1 MGKIRILDRDT
12 IGKIAAGEVVEGSA
26 SVVKELVE
34 NAIDAESRR
43 IAVMLEDGGRQRVTV
58 IDDGCGIEPDDVE
71 LAFQRHATSKIADA
85 SQLRTVKSLGFR
97 GEALPVLAAV
107 SRLALTTRPTERTL
121 GTEIRLEGGQVLS
134 IREVGCPQGTRVV
147 VEDLFFNVPPRRL
160 SLRSARAEAA
170 RAAEVAGW
178 LALARP
184 EVAIRLISGGREIL
198 ASPGNGRRL
207 DAVAAVLGATEASR
221 LLEVCLPPV
230 VGYLGPPDLHASH
243 RFALTTVVNGRV
255 VRDRVVAGAVE
266 DAYRTLLPTGRFPMG
281 TLWLELPPEEVDV
294 NVHPAKLTVAHC
306 DPQAVRRL
314 VRSAVEAA
322 LARVAPGRPLWSG
335 RPEVA
340 EPGAAYGARAQ
351 QTVMWDQMVGS
362 DLRRPGDFR
371 VVGQVHRKYVVLE
384 APDGVYL
391 LDQHAAHERIAYE
404 RLTEEDPTGGT
415 QLLLIP
421 PVLEL
426 RPGERAGED
435 ELRGLLEEAGFILEP
450 FGGNALLVRGVPA
463 AVADVASAEFLRTVL
478 ARLDDGGGTH
488 IDRLRQLLAACRAAL
503 KAGNELTREEMEALI
518 RELGATRMPGT
529 CAHGRPTLLRIG
541 HDELER
547 RFGRS

>member
-1 MGKIRILDRDT
+1 MGKIRLLDRDT

-34 NAIDAESRR
+34 NAIDAGSRR
-43 IAVMLEDGGRQRVTV
+43 IAIMLEEGGRERVTV

-85 SQLRTVKSLGFR
+85 SDLWAVKTLGFR

-107 SRLALTTRPTERTL
+107 SRMTLATRPAGRAS
-121 GTEIRLEGGQVLS
+121 GTEIRLEGGQVLG
-134 IREVGCPQGTRVV
+134 IGEVGCPPGTRVV

-160 SLRSARAEAA
+160 GLRSARAEAA

-184 EVAIRLISGGREIL
+184 EVAVRLASGGREVL
-198 ASPGNGRRL
+198 ASPGSGRRL

-221 LLEVCLPPV
+221 LVEVCSPPV
-230 VGYLGPPDLHASH
+230 TGYLGPPNVHAS
-243 RFALTTVVNGRV
+243 RRSALTTVVNGRP

-294 NVHPAKLTVAHC
+294 NVHPAKLTVAHR
-306 DPQAVRRL
+306 DPQAIRRL

-322 LARVAPGRPLWSG
+322 LGRVAPARPFWSAP
-335 RPEVA
+335 PEVA
-340 EPGAAYGARAQ
+340 EGGAAYADRSQ
-351 QTVMWDQMVGS
+351 QAAMWDQPANAEIRHS
-362 DLRRPGDFR
+362 WDFR

-391 LDQHAAHERIAYE
+391 MDQHAAHERIAYE
-404 RLTEEDPTGGT
+404 RMAEENPGGGT

-426 RPGERAGED
+426 QPGERAGAD
-435 ELRGLLEEAGFILEP
+435 EFRELLEAAGFILEP
-450 FGGNALLVRGVPA
+450 FGGNSLLVRGVPA
-463 AVADVASAEFLRTVL
+463 AVADVASADFLRAVL
-478 ARLDDGGGTH
+478 ARLGDGRGTD
-488 IDRLRQLLAACRAAL
+488 IDRLRRLLAACRAAL
-503 KAGNELTREEMEALI
+503 KAGKELTREEMEALT
-518 RELGATRMPGT
+518 RELGATRRPGT

-541 HDELER
+541 GDELER
-547 RFGRS
+547 RFGRT